1 MSESGGPDLLVR
13 ARAALLDA
21 LAVHRRA
28 VVVIGAQAIYL
39 HTGGVALA
47 LAETTKDTISLST
60 RALSA
65 TTRCSR
71 TRCVRRGSSSTA
83 EPVSPAFGSTV
94 ALLARELLEALE

>member
-13 ARAALLDA
+13 ARAARLDALDA

-47 LAETTKDTISLST
+47 LAETTKDSDLALDPRSL
-60 RALSA
+60 
-65 TTRCSR
+65 
-71 TRCVRRGSSSTA
+71 GDH
-83 EPVSPAFGSTV
+83 PVAV
-94 ALLARELLEALE
+94 LARDLLEALG